1 MASGARFAGLLR
13 HELRARNLE
22 FARNHRLA
30 HQLSYGEAPV
40 VCYEPEGAAHGNFL
54 PETYAAIVANAAW
67 SKRLKKIH
75 TSGRTSLPR
84 NDRGFWAELDSCNSS
99 DALLMNVFCYPG
111 VFDDGR
117 VLAMLGVS
125 ACEHASGGAAEFVSP
140 PRQRWER
147 LEYEAQ
153 RRGTMSKGNS
163 ETSPAREC
171 REAGAGV
178 FPESPRDDTFAVP
191 EFGVRARV
199 PLLGGKFDRT
209 EVDMRLG
216 SLLVEAKLTEA
227 DFQSRER
234 EFVNA
239 YRDFSD
245 VFHRRDL
252 PQTRDRYLSYQL
264 IRNVLA
270 AHALDCS
277 FCVLHDARRP
287 DLRDAWYDVMKCVKL
302 HDLRLRCKVL
312 TWQEL
317 AAVLPALLQSF
328 LEEKYGI
335 TAHL

>member
-1 MASGARFAGLLR
+1 MVSGAYFASLLRQELRERNVRFAKK
-13 HELRARNLE
+13 
-22 FARNHRLA
+22 HRLA

-40 VCYEPEGAAHGNFL
+40 VCYEPCDGAHGNFL
-54 PETYAAIVANAAW
+54 PETYAAITSSAAW
-67 SKRLKKIH
+67 SKRLAKVH
-75 TSGRTSLPR
+75 TSGRTNLPH

-99 DALLMNVFCYPG
+99 DALLMNVFCHPE
-111 VFDDGR
+111 VFADGR
-117 VLAMLGVS
+117 VLSLLGIDS
-125 ACEHASGGAAEFVSP
+125 RDSHAPEP
-140 PRQRWER
+140 
-147 LEYEAQ
+147 
-153 RRGTMSKGNS
+153 
-163 ETSPAREC
+163 SPAREC

-178 FPESPRDDTFAVP
+178 FSESRRDDTFAAP

-199 PLLGGKFDRT
+199 PLSGGKFDRT

-239 YRDFSD
+239 YRDFAE
-245 VFHRRDL
+245 VFHRLDL
-252 PQTRDRYLSYQL
+252 PQTRERYLSYQL

-270 AHALDCS
+270 AYALNCS

-287 DLRDAWYDVMKCVKL
+287 DLRDAWYDVMRCVKL

-312 TWQEL
+312 TWREL
-317 AAVLPALLQSF
+317 AVALPGPLQLF

-335 TAHL
+335 AGNL